1 MWALREYP
9 FLIWQ
14 EIKQELD
21 WTVKLNIVFVII
33 EINHVKDLKKISW
46 NKKVTSIFYT
56 KLNLHSNVSSQF
68 SVKYCCLDTKFKHV
82 TSWEWFL
89 FGGLR
94 LFCIKLHSLLISK
107 SFFTRPCNKNKKL
120 HIFPSGEREVPGT
133 KFPTLV
139 NVRCILVFLIQKCF
153 RICYGKLYI

>member
-1 MWALREYP
+1 MLSWSRRLRNFQHNIAKTFYP
-9 FLIWQ
+9 AGFLFRGN
-14 EIKQELD
+14 
-21 WTVKLNIVFVII
+21 KLTYKRNSM
-33 EINHVKDLKKISW
+33 LSTAIS
-46 NKKVTSIFYT
+46 T
-56 KLNLHSNVSSQF
+56 
-68 SVKYCCLDTKFKHV
+68 TKFKHA
-82 TSWEWFL
+82 TSWGWFL

-107 SFFTRPCNKNKKL
+107 SFFTRPCNKNKNL

-139 NVRCILVFLIQKCF
+139 NALNARCISNLVLLIQKCF